1 MPNLI
6 KPGEAR
12 VITKNGEVFVN
23 ISLELTVKLDGS
35 NISVAAVG
43 KNSESGLSSD
53 AVSDSKVGWQ
63 IPDFTSNK
71 IDFGKIKGE
80 KIE

>member
-35 NISVAAVG
+35 NISVAANG
-43 KNSESGLSSD
+43 IQDKAKLADQGEKINWE
-53 AVSDSKVGWQ
+53 
-63 IPDFTSNK
+63 IPDFSSDK
-71 IDFGKIKGE
+71 IQFGK
-80 KIE
+80 

>member
-43 KNSESGLSSD
+43 GNSESSVGS
-53 AVSDSKVGWQ
+53 VSDNKVGWQ
-63 IPDFTSNK
+63 IPDFTSSK
-71 IDFGKIKGE
+71 IEFGK
-80 KIE
+80 

>member
-35 NISVAAVG
+35 NISVGVGAVG
-43 KNSESGLSSD
+43 KGSEPGLSSD

-71 IDFGKIKGE
+71 IDFGK
-80 KIE
+80 